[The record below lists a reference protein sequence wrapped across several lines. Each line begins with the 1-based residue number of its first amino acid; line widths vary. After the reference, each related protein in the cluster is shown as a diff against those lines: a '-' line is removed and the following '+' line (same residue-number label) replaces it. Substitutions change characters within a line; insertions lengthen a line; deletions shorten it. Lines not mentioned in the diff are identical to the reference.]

1 MNRDRRS
8 IRVARS
14 TKPSWLPICLN
25 GCTKRFHVGRI
36 PLRMPHR
43 PHTLS
48 KLLDKCRV
56 RCGIRQMWHDV
67 AERRQDEPVSRRGE
81 DCFGDVFDSE
91 VLLQPRVYGRKIVM
105 RHGHQRPKS
114 DRSIRSNEIGS
125 RTDNKVESWQLRRE
139 YVSHRHPEVLHHCGI
154 HDRAVKKCPNCGSRC
169 CHQLLQLRNT
179 VCLTSVLFR
188 DSLVQRFVSI
198 QLIDRGDE
206 WRRSGANSGSTPD
219 GVTLVAGVRGY
230 SVCPRTVRQAR
241 FVECAAAGC
250 HSSYPPIS

>member
-1 MNRDRRS
+1 MRS
-8 IRVARS
+8 
-14 TKPSWLPICLN
+14 KPSWLPICIN

-48 KLLDKCRV
+48 KLLDKCRI
-56 RCGIRQMWHDV
+56 RCGIRQLWHYV
-67 AERRQDEPVSRRGE
+67 AERRQDEPVSRRGK

-105 RHGHQRPKS
+105 RHGHQRPKN

-154 HDRAVKKCPNCGSRC
+154 HDRAVKKRPNCGSRC
-169 CHQLLQLRNT
+169 CHRLFQLRNT

-188 DSLVQRFVSI
+188 DSLRPTICFDTTNRQGRLMGDKGTRYLSPRIAAIGMLSFISRRASGQGSRRRLRLRSCDQYRIRTSAPYRGRF
-198 QLIDRGDE
+198 
-206 WRRSGANSGSTPD
+206 
-219 GVTLVAGVRGY
+219 
-230 SVCPRTVRQAR
+230 
-241 FVECAAAGC
+241 
-250 HSSYPPIS
+250 